1 MTILAT
7 AEALS
12 GELESASQSKDW
24 PRLLLLDERVA
35 HLLVSI
41 AKQKLSSD
49 CVQSLKL
56 LQQSHQRAIQRCQA
70 YQQVLK
76 ADMEQMRNRQEG
88 ISAYAA
94 AAIHAYQDMAQEE
107 GR

>member
-24 PRLLLLDERVA
+24 PRLLLDERVA

-94 AAIHAYQDMAQEE
+94 MAIRAYQDMAQEE

>member
-41 AKQKLSSD
+41 ANKSYRQI
-49 CVQSLKL
+49 VF
-56 LQQSHQRAIQRCQA
+56 SH
-70 YQQVLK
+70 
-76 ADMEQMRNRQEG
+76 
-88 ISAYAA
+88 
-94 AAIHAYQDMAQEE
+94 
-107 GR
+107 

>member
-12 GELESASQSKDW
+12 SELESASQSKDW
-24 PRLLLLDERVA
+24 PRLLLVDERVA

-41 AKQKLSSD
+41 AKQKVSSD
-49 CVQSLKL
+49 SVQSLKL

-70 YQQVLK
+70 YLPRGVYLLLPDGSVGQCHGARDQK
-76 ADMEQMRNRQEG
+76 ETG
-88 ISAYAA
+88 TI
-94 AAIHAYQDMAQEE
+94 
-107 GR
+107 